1 MTATAKKGLP
11 AWLILTIIVLVAAVL
26 LVLTNGLT
34 ADKIEAQSLAAAE
47 ASRRSVMPA
56 AEAFEAKD
64 ISAYA
69 PADGGY
75 TVDDCY
81 EVKSGGETIGYTAQ
95 VTVKGYGGPIE
106 IIVGVD
112 TEGKITAVS
121 IGGSDFSETAGMGAK
136 VKEDAFRT
144 QFDGLTPPIVLK
156 EDIDAVT
163 GATIS
168 SRAVTN
174 GVNGAAAYIASIMQ

>member
-1 MTATAKKGLP
+1 MTATAKKEFP

-34 ADKIEAQSLAAAE
+34 ADTIEAQSLAAAD

-56 AEAFEAKD
+56 AETFTALPLSD
-64 ISAYA
+64 GA
-69 PADGGY
+69 P
-75 TVDDCY
+75 VDDCY
-81 EVKSGGETIGYTAQ
+81 EASAGGSVVGHTAQ
-95 VTVKGYGGPIE
+95 ITVKGCGGPIE
-106 IIVGVD
+106 IIVGVGND
-112 TEGKITAVS
+112 GAITAVS
-121 IGGSDFSETAGMGAK
+121 IGGSDFSETAGMGAR

-144 QFDGLTPPIVLK
+144 QFDGLTAPVVLK
-156 EDIDAVT
+156 EDIDAVS

-174 GVNGAAAYIASIMQ
+174 GVNDAAAYIASIA